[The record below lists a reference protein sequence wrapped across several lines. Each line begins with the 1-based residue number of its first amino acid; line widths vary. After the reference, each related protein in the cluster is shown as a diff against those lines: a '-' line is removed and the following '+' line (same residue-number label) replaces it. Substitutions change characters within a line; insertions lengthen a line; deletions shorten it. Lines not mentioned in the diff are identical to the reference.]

1 MKIWPRTL
9 GAQLTVLLIAALLI
23 AQGVSLL
30 VFTGDR
36 ADALRAAGRAGLLE
50 STGSVVRVLAR
61 SPKDDRPALAEAAT
75 TPRIRYW
82 ITEESPI
89 EQPVS
94 AADRISPAA
103 QFDRLFAMPLREP
116 PRVAILD
123 DNGEIDED
131 ARAARDEAR
140 SRPRDESDDRRG
152 PEPRDNWRHHGP
164 KGGERYDVL
173 ASVPFTDGGWLNAQT
188 RTRAEPIAIP
198 WASIISAVVMA
209 LAILAIVGFT
219 VRRATRPLAALSR
232 SAEAFGRGG
241 APQPLPEAGPS
252 EVRRLTAAF
261 NRMQD
266 RIERFIADRTRML
279 AAIGHDL
286 RTPITSLKL
295 RAELLDDDEAKTRMT
310 ATLDD
315 MQRMTEATLAFARD
329 DAASEPTRTVDLHAL
344 VESLVDD
351 LSTLGNDLTFE
362 GKGRLPYAGRPTA
375 LKRAIG
381 NILENAVRYGKRA
394 RVTLAD
400 TKAGPVIT
408 IDDDGPG
415 IPADR
420 LEDVFKPFVRLE
432 TSRSRETGGVGL
444 GLSIARSI
452 ILANGGDLKLANRPS
467 GGLRVEIRL
476 PPGVATG

>member
-1 MKIWPRTL
+1 
-9 GAQLTVLLIAALLI
+9 
-23 AQGVSLL
+23 
-30 VFTGDR
+30 
-36 ADALRAAGRAGLLE
+36 
-50 STGSVVRVLAR
+50 
-61 SPKDDRPALAEAAT
+61 
-75 TPRIRYW
+75 
-82 ITEESPI
+82 
-89 EQPVS
+89 
-94 AADRISPAA
+94 
-103 QFDRLFAMPLREP
+103 
-116 PRVAILD
+116 
-123 DNGEIDED
+123 
-131 ARAARDEAR
+131 
-140 SRPRDESDDRRG
+140 
-152 PEPRDNWRHHGP
+152 
-164 KGGERYDVL
+164 
-173 ASVPFTDGGWLNAQT
+173 VPFSDGGWLNAQT
-188 RTRAEPIAIP
+188 RTRAEPIDIP
-198 WASIISAVVMA
+198 WPSIISAVVMA

-219 VRRATRPLAALSR
+219 VRRATRPLAALAGG
-232 SAEAFGRGG
+232 AEAFGRGG
-241 APQPLPEAGPS
+241 PSRPLPEAGPS

-295 RAELLDDDEAKTRMT
+295 RAELLDDEEAKTRMT

-329 DAASEPTRTVDLHAL
+329 DAASEPTRTVDLQAL
-344 VESLVDD
+344 VESLADD
-351 LSTLGNDLTFE
+351 LSTMGNDLAFE
-362 GKGRLPYAGRPTA
+362 GNGRLPYSGRPTA

-381 NILENAVRYGKRA
+381 NVLENAVRYGKRA

-452 ILANGGDLKLANRPS
+452 ILANGGDRTLTNRPE
-467 GGLRVEIRL
+467 GGLRAEIRL
-476 PPGVATG
+476 PPGVASG